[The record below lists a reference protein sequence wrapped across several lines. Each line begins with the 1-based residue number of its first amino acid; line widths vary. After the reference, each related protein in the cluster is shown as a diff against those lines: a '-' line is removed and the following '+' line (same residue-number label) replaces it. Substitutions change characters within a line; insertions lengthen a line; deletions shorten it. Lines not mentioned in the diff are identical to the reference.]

1 MKIDNLMSDVS
12 RQMTSVASVIAK
24 SLESINTPPVV
35 PQLSE
40 RQAEDYTITKDLSTL
55 VTSIQTTTELL
66 DRGKVIAQNLS
77 NLSTD
82 TLTGEKEKE
91 DAKKELKRQLAMNEG
106 LKKIQNKMFKSINV
120 DLGDDDN

>member
-1 MKIDNLMSDVS
+1 
-12 RQMTSVASVIAK
+12 
-24 SLESINTPPVV
+24 
-35 PQLSE
+35 
-40 RQAEDYTITKDLSTL
+40 
-55 VTSIQTTTELL
+55 LL

-106 LKKIQNKMFKSINV
+106 FKKIQNKMFKSINV

>member
-1 MKIDNLMSDVS
+1 
-12 RQMTSVASVIAK
+12 
-24 SLESINTPPVV
+24 
-35 PQLSE
+35 
-40 RQAEDYTITKDLSTL
+40 
-55 VTSIQTTTELL
+55 LL

-106 LKKIQNKMFKSINV
+106 FRKLQNKMFKSIDV
-120 DLGDDDN
+120 DLEDDDN